1 MVKGYFRFEVPTVFA
16 APSSLVITQIRVEG
30 PTIFLDAHGA
40 ADVGHCPGCGAASDL
55 VHDRYMRRPR
65 DLPWR
70 GRVVRLRLGVRR
82 FRCATVTCS
91 RRSFV
96 EDFGPELPR
105 YARRTAD
112 ASAFLL
118 RVALT
123 AGGEAGAGVAAAAG
137 LPTSAATLLRLL
149 HHTAPPAVP
158 TPRVLGVDD
167 WCRRKGRTYG
177 TILVDLERHRPVDLL
192 PDRTAASLAKWLR
205 AHPGVEIIAR
215 DRAGAYADGARQG
228 APAALQVADR
238 FHLHLNV
245 GDALERFLRRQEAHL
260 RAAAKAVAQ
269 ANTPPADR
277 RPVPTDPPSPGVAER
292 RRPSRAELQA
302 EARRAQRQARYDAV
316 LGLAQQGCS
325 QRVIAHRLQLSR
337 GTVAKYLRADGCPH
351 PSARPGRR
359 SLVDPY
365 LPYLQERWAAGCRN
379 AQVLLRELQAR
390 GYRGGHSILRAR
402 VAQWR
407 TEPQRP
413 GPYRDATPGERPPS
427 LPAATPLRQSSPR
440 QTRWLLLTDDLLAPE
455 QEAYRARLLDD
466 YPAIVRAR
474 TLAVEFCRL
483 LRERVPAGLEAWLTS
498 AKHSGLVEFREFAAG
513 IERDRAAV
521 EAALRLEIS
530 NGQTEGQIT
539 KLKLLK
545 RAMYGRASLGLL
557 RARLLAS

>member
-1 MVKGYFRFEVPTVFA
+1 VFP
-16 APSSLVITQIRVEG
+16 APSSLVITQARLDGASILLEARSAARVG
-30 PTIFLDAHGA
+30 Q
-40 ADVGHCPGCGAASDL
+40 CPDCGAASAQ
-55 VHDRYMRRPR
+55 VHDRYVRRPL

-70 GRVVRLRLGVRR
+70 GRVVRLLLSVRR
-82 FRCATVTCS
+82 FRCPTATCA

-96 EDFGPELPR
+96 EDFGPALPR

-112 ASAFLL
+112 ATTLL
-118 RVALT
+118 VRMAQT
-123 AGGEAGAGVAAAAG
+123 AGGKGGAGLAVAAG
-137 LPTSAATLLRLL
+137 LPISAATLLRLL
-149 HHTAPPAVP
+149 RRTAPPTMP

-238 FHLHLNV
+238 FHLHLNI
-245 GDALERFLRRQEAHL
+245 GDAFERLLRRQEAHL

-277 RPVPTDPPSPGVAER
+277 EPAPAAPTPTDDSDRHRPR
-292 RRPSRAELQA
+292 RTDLQA
-302 EARRAQRQARYDAV
+302 EARRARRQARYDEV
-316 LGLAQQGCS
+316 VGLAQQGCS
-325 QRVIAHRLQLSR
+325 QRIIAQRLQLSR

-351 PSARPGRR
+351 PSARPRRR

-365 LPYLQERWAAGCRN
+365 LPYLEERWAAGCRN
-379 AQVLLRELQAR
+379 AQALFRELQAR

-407 TEPQRP
+407 SGPQRP
-413 GPYRDATPGERPPS
+413 GPYRDAAPGEGPRS

-440 QTRWLLLTDDLLAPE
+440 QTRWLLLTEDPLAPE
-455 QEAYRARLLDD
+455 QEAYRDRLLDD
-466 YPAIVRAR
+466 YPGIAQAR
-474 TLAVEFCRL
+474 TLTVEFCRL
-483 LRERVPAGLEAWLTS
+483 LRERDPAGLVAWLTS
-498 AKHSGLVEFREFAAG
+498 AKQSGLVEFREFAAG

-521 EAALRLEIS
+521 EAALRLDVS

-545 RAMYGRASLGLL
+545 RAMYGRASLVLL
-557 RARLLAS
+557 RARLLVS